1 MKRQSNPLKPIKLLQ
16 LETVHQQQK
25 QVYFKEDEVINQQKE
40 EYINDKIKK
49 QLKRSQ
55 WKKIIQQLETQP
67 QCMMEMIP
75 SPKYENIDYQKKLNS
90 KVSLHQ
96 NLIEQQGLKIQG
108 LLNKQNYLNCKMSP
122 LYINK

>member
-108 LLNKQNYLNCKMSP
+108 LLNKQNSLNSKMSP
-122 LYINK
+122 LFINK